1 MEASDWC
8 SRSVDF
14 NGSIERGISPNVFG
28 DVEHIT
34 IYPDVLYYIGLLFYR
49 GLGDVGQNYAEAA
62 KWFRKLAE
70 DEYQRLDSDSDYHF
84 TTHQHNM
91 CVQSASYF
99 LGFMYWH
106 GQGVAQDYTQAVK
119 WLSKAVETK
128 FTWYGGIKEAQY
140 LLGKAYYTGHGV
152 AQDYAEA
159 VRWYKA
165 ATEDEYSD
173 GEYHGALLLYTPGKL
188 KQKGLAEAK
197 NALGDAYRDGHG
209 VEKSYKE
216 AMKWYRAA
224 ADQGDADAMNSM
236 ADMYAKGE
244 GVGQDLGEAMK
255 WCIKAAQKGN
265 ADAKAKL
272 AKLMGNIP
280 TGDNLLNP

>member
-14 NGSIERGISPNVFG
+14 NGSIERVRPDVFG
-28 DVEHIT
+28 QVEHIT

-84 TTHQHNM
+84 TKHQHNM

-119 WLSKAVETK
+119 WLSKAVETE
-128 FTWYGGIKEAQY
+128 FTRYGGIKEAQY

-165 ATEDEYSD
+165 ATEDEYS
-173 GEYHGALLLYTPGKL
+173 GGGRFSYTPREL

>member
-14 NGSIERGISPNVFG
+14 NGSIERVRPDVFG

-70 DEYQRLDSDSDYHF
+70 DEYQTLNSDSDYNWMRR
-84 TTHQHNM
+84 QHNM

-165 ATEDEYSD
+165 ATEDEYS
-173 GEYHGALLLYTPGKL
+173 GGMFSYTPREL
-188 KQKGLAEAK
+188 KQKAWPKPKTLLEMPIAT
-197 NALGDAYRDGHG
+197 
-209 VEKSYKE
+209 
-216 AMKWYRAA
+216 AMVLR
-224 ADQGDADAMNSM
+224 SP
-236 ADMYAKGE
+236 
-244 GVGQDLGEAMK
+244 
-255 WCIKAAQKGN
+255 IRR
-265 ADAKAKL
+265 
-272 AKLMGNIP
+272 P
-280 TGDNLLNP
+280 

>member
-14 NGSIERGISPNVFG
+14 NGSIERVRPYEFGVF
-28 DVEHIT
+28 EHIR

-70 DEYQRLDSDSDYHF
+70 DEYQTLNSDSDYNWMRR
-84 TTHQHNM
+84 QHNM

-165 ATEDEYSD
+165 ATEDEYS
-173 GEYHGALLLYTPGKL
+173 GGMFSYTPREL

>member
-14 NGSIERGISPNVFG
+14 NGSIERVRPYEFGVF
-28 DVEHIT
+28 EHIR

-70 DEYQRLDSDSDYHF
+70 DEYQTLNSDSDYNWMRR
-84 TTHQHNM
+84 QHNM

-165 ATEDEYSD
+165 ATEDEYS
-173 GEYHGALLLYTPGKL
+173 GGMFTPREL

>member
-14 NGSIERGISPNVFG
+14 NGSIERVRPYEFGVF
-28 DVEHIT
+28 EHIR

-70 DEYQRLDSDSDYHF
+70 DEYQRLDSDSDYNWMRR
-84 TTHQHNM
+84 QHNM

-165 ATEDEYSD
+165 ATEDEYS
-173 GEYHGALLLYTPGKL
+173 GGGMFSYTPREL

-265 ADAKAKL
+265 ADAKVKL

>member
-14 NGSIERGISPNVFG
+14 NGSIERVRPDVFG
-28 DVEHIT
+28 QVEHIT

-70 DEYQRLDSDSDYHF
+70 DEYQSLDSDSDYNWMRR
-84 TTHQHNM
+84 QHNM

-165 ATEDEYSD
+165 ATEDEYS
-173 GEYHGALLLYTPGKL
+173 GCGMFSYTPREL

-224 ADQGDADAMNSM
+224 AAQGDADAMNSM

>member
-14 NGSIERGISPNVFG
+14 NGSIERVRPDVFG
-28 DVEHIT
+28 QVEHIT

-70 DEYQRLDSDSDYHF
+70 DEYQTLNSDSDYNWMRR
-84 TTHQHNM
+84 QHNM

-165 ATEDEYSD
+165 ATVDGYS
-173 GEYHGALLLYTPGKL
+173 GGMFSYTSREL

>member
-14 NGSIERGISPNVFG
+14 NGSIERVRPDVFG
-28 DVEHIT
+28 QVEHIT

-70 DEYQRLDSDSDYHF
+70 DEYQSLDSDSDYNWMRR
-84 TTHQHNM
+84 QHNM

-159 VRWYKA
+159 VRWYNA
-165 ATEDEYSD
+165 ATEDEYS
-173 GEYHGALLLYTPGKL
+173 GCGMFSYTPREL

-224 ADQGDADAMNSM
+224 AAQGDADAMNSM

>member
-1 MEASDWC
+1 M
-8 SRSVDF
+8 SR
-14 NGSIERGISPNVFG
+14 E
-28 DVEHIT
+28 
-34 IYPDVLYYIGLLFYR
+34 
-49 GLGDVGQNYAEAA
+49 
-62 KWFRKLAE
+62 
-70 DEYQRLDSDSDYHF
+70 
-84 TTHQHNM
+84 
-91 CVQSASYF
+91 
-99 LGFMYWH
+99 
-106 GQGVAQDYTQAVK
+106 
-119 WLSKAVETK
+119 
-128 FTWYGGIKEAQY
+128 
-140 LLGKAYYTGHGV
+140 
-152 AQDYAEA
+152 
-159 VRWYKA
+159 
-165 ATEDEYSD
+165 
-173 GEYHGALLLYTPGKL
+173 L

>member
-14 NGSIERGISPNVFG
+14 NGSIGRVKPDVFG
-28 DVEHIT
+28 QVEHIT
-34 IYPDVLYYIGLLFYR
+34 IYPDVLYYISLLFYR

-70 DEYQRLDSDSDYHF
+70 DEYQSLDYDSDYNWMRR
-84 TTHQHNM
+84 QHNM

-119 WLSKAVETK
+119 WLSKAVETG

-165 ATEDEYSD
+165 ATEDEYS
-173 GEYHGALLLYTPGKL
+173 GGGRSYTPREL

>member
-1 MEASDWC
+1 M
-8 SRSVDF
+8 
-14 NGSIERGISPNVFG
+14 FG

-70 DEYQRLDSDSDYHF
+70 DEYQSLDSDSDYNWMRR
-84 TTHQHNM
+84 QHNM

-165 ATEDEYSD
+165 ATEDEYS
-173 GEYHGALLLYTPGKL
+173 GCGMFSYTPREL

-244 GVGQDLGEAMK
+244 GVGQDLDEAMK

>member
-1 MEASDWC
+1 
-8 SRSVDF
+8 
-14 NGSIERGISPNVFG
+14 VF
-28 DVEHIT
+28 EHIR

-70 DEYQRLDSDSDYHF
+70 DEYQTLNSDSDYNWMRR
-84 TTHQHNM
+84 QHNM

-128 FTWYGGIKEAQY
+128 FTRYGGIKEAQY

-165 ATEDEYSD
+165 ATEDEYS
-173 GEYHGALLLYTPGKL
+173 GGGMFSYTPREL

-265 ADAKAKL
+265 ADAKVKL

>member
-14 NGSIERGISPNVFG
+14 NGSIERVRPYEFGVF
-28 DVEHIT
+28 EHIR

-70 DEYQRLDSDSDYHF
+70 DEYQTLNSDSDYNWMRR
-84 TTHQHNM
+84 QHNM

-165 ATEDEYSD
+165 ATEDEYS
-173 GEYHGALLLYTPGKL
+173 GGMFSYTPREL

-197 NALGDAYRDGHG
+197 NALGDAYRDGHC

>member
-14 NGSIERGISPNVFG
+14 NGSIERVRPYEFGVF
-28 DVEHIT
+28 EHIR

-70 DEYQRLDSDSDYHF
+70 DEYQTLNSDSDYNWMRR
-84 TTHQHNM
+84 QHNM

-173 GEYHGALLLYTPGKL
+173 WGMFSYTPREL

>member
-14 NGSIERGISPNVFG
+14 NGSIARVRPDVF
-28 DVEHIT
+28 DLVEHIT

-70 DEYQRLDSDSDYHF
+70 DEYQSLDSDSDYNWMRR
-84 TTHQHNM
+84 QHNM

-119 WLSKAVETK
+119 WLSKAVETE

-165 ATEDEYSD
+165 ATEDEYS
-173 GEYHGALLLYTPGKL
+173 GCGMFSYTPREL